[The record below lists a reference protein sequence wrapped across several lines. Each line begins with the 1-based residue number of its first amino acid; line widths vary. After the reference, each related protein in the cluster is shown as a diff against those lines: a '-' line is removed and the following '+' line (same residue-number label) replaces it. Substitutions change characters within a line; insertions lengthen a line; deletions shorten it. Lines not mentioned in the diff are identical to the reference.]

1 MCTIS
6 TKQNTT
12 LPEHITNLKT
22 FAYKCASK
30 NKIKKKKCFALEKRL
45 RLKQKYNT
53 FSCHVH
59 FVEAQLLL

>member
-12 LPEHITNLKT
+12 LPEHITNLNT

-30 NKIKKKKCFALEKRL
+30 NKIKKKNALPLKSDFA
-45 RLKQKYNT
+45 
-53 FSCHVH
+53 
-59 FVEAQLLL
+59 